1 METSVLLMQ
10 NIRTFHQR
18 SPMFCNFRAV
28 TSLPYK
34 KKVKKISYIF
44 YTITQ
49 NILYLLTISGEG
61 FGVE

>member
-10 NIRTFHQR
+10 NIRAFHLR

-34 KKVKKISYIF
+34 KGKKISYIF

-61 FGVE
+61 LGVE

>member
-1 METSVLLMQ
+1 METSVLLVQ
-10 NIRTFHQR
+10 NIRAFHQR

-28 TSLPYK
+28 TSLPCK
-34 KKVKKISYIF
+34 KKGKKISYIF

-61 FGVE
+61 LGVE